1 MSPSPLATQSRLRR
15 ASLCLALAGLALAT
29 GACGGERRLPSLNGA
44 GASFPAPAYQR
55 WAADYKTA
63 KGYLVNYQSVG
74 SGQGVR
80 SFLAGSIDFG
90 ATDESLSEANFKEGK
105 AGQRGAVQIPML
117 GGTISPAYNNP
128 DCPNLKLTQAQLADI
143 FLGKITNWSALGC
156 PSRPLTVAHR
166 SDGSGTTFNFTNS
179 LACFSPEWKSKVGV
193 GKAVRWPVGLGA
205 RGNEGVAGLIQNTP
219 GSIGYVNQA
228 FLRGAVKPAA
238 LQNKAGKFLLPDAA
252 SGAAALNN
260 IKLDERLGGDD
271 CNPEGEGSYPIV
283 AFTWILAY
291 QSGQGA
297 DKAEAVRTFLL
308 WSLQE
313 APQKQAAELG
323 FVPITGD
330 VLKRVREEVAKIQG

>member
-1 MSPSPLATQSRLRR
+1 MSLSPLAAQSRLRR
-15 ASLCLALAGLALAT
+15 ASLPLGLTFLALFM

-143 FLGKITNWSALGC
+143 FLGKITNWSSLGC

-260 IKLDERLGGDD
+260 IKLDERLGGED

-308 WSLQE
+308 WSLEE

-323 FVPITGD
+323 FVPITGE